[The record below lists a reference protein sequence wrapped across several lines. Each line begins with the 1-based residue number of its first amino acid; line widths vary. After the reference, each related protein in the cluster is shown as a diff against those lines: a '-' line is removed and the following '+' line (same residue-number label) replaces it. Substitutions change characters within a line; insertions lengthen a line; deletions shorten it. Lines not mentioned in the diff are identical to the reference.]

1 MPDLAWEKA
10 RKLLKRLIVQE
21 RIIATDPFIHQARLI
36 ESEWTEMEKRI
47 IKLNENRILGMIGH
61 DREEDRVDLA
71 DLEGLVEDRIK
82 MKVATMKVKAGT
94 AQAGQVDIGIP
105 TIEPQKKTEKC
116 EESLG
121 HYQ

>member
-1 MPDLAWEKA
+1 MEWEKA
-10 RKLLKRLIVQE
+10 QKLLKRLIVQE
-21 RIIATDPFIHQARLI
+21 RIIATDPFIYQVRLI
-36 ESEWTEMEKRI
+36 ELEWPEMEKRI
-47 IKLNENRILGMIGH
+47 IKLNVNRILGTIGH
-61 DREEDRVDLA
+61 DREEDRADPVDPA
-71 DLEGLVEDRIK
+71 DLEGLVEDRIE
-82 MKVATMKVKAGT
+82 MKVATMKTKAGT